1 MTPSHLILW
10 LTAMLWGTAF
20 VAQSEGTQLL
30 GAYSF
35 NAARF
40 ICALIALFPL
50 LFIFPSKQ
58 EYPLKTLVLGGLLSG
73 FLLFVAFS
81 FQQSGLNY
89 VSAGDAGFITSIY
102 IVFVPLFGILLGH
115 KTNLKTW
122 LGISFALIGFYY
134 LAVGPNFN
142 VNYGNIL
149 ELSGALFWAFH
160 VLTIAY
166 FSSKLPAIPL
176 ALMQFLIAAL
186 LSSLAAFYFEKPT
199 LVHFQQEWLPIL
211 YTGIIASGLART
223 LQIIAQK
230 KVSASICALILSTE
244 ALFAVIAD
252 WLFFGVTL
260 TANAYI
266 GSGLILVG
274 LLISQWP
281 APQTFP
287 KRQKIFRKDT

>member
-1 MTPSHLILW
+1 MTPSHLTLW
-10 LTAMLWGTAF
+10 LIAMIWGTAF

-30 GAYSF
+30 GPYSF

-40 ICALIALFPL
+40 ICAFIALSPL
-50 LFIFPSKQ
+50 LFIIPNQQ
-58 EYPLKTLVLGGLLSG
+58 EYRSKTLLLGGSLAG
-73 FLLFVAFS
+73 FFLFMALS
-81 FQQSGLNY
+81 FQQFGLNY

-102 IVFVPLFGILLGH
+102 IVLVPLFGLFFGH
-115 KTNLKTW
+115 KTRLNTW
-122 LGISFALIGFYY
+122 IGISFALVGFYF
-134 LAVGPNFN
+134 LAVGPHFN

-149 ELSGALFWAFH
+149 ELSGAFFWAFH

-166 FSSKLPAIPL
+166 LSTRLPAIPL
-176 ALMQFLIAAL
+176 ALIQFLVAAL

-230 KVSASICALILSTE
+230 KVSASISALILSSE

-252 WLFFGVTL
+252 WLFLDVTL
-260 TANAYI
+260 TIAAYI
-266 GSGLILVG
+266 GSGLILIG
-274 LLISQWP
+274 MLISQWP
-281 APQTFP
+281 
-287 KRQKIFRKDT
+287 QKKEA